1 MFVQAVEK
9 NNTENVVK
17 LQGPYGGN
25 VTVGFLHF
33 GEGFVDRLIIADVNL
48 QPFEK

>member
-1 MFVQAVEK
+1 MFVQAIKK

-17 LQGPYGGN
+17 LQGPHGSDAM
-25 VTVGFLHF
+25 VGFLHF
-33 GEGFVDRLIIADVNL
+33 GEGFVDRLIIAEVNL